1 MSDKRKEY
9 WKQRYQENKPD
20 NAHRKATSAH
30 GYLDSLVIRAEEAAS
45 FLSRRNNPPNYTL
58 NRIMDLVEKAQQHIP
73 TRVTP
78 SGTVITETRQD
89 KVESNNRQKEK
100 AIERIWKAYYIVL
113 NKEVMHENEAGK
125 DESRNN
131 AKQDVNGRWVS
142 EPLTYYG
149 DHLEH
154 VLADELHGNKAQ
166 GITPIRD
173 SGYDNKANNETK

>member
-9 WKQRYQENKPD
+9 WKQRYQKNKPE
-20 NAHRKATSAH
+20 NAHRKATSAN

-58 NRIMDLVEKAQQHIP
+58 NRIMDLVEKAQKYERTTEWEKRSP
-73 TRVTP
+73 NFDSNKKRV
-78 SGTVITETRQD
+78 
-89 KVESNNRQKEK
+89 
-100 AIERIWKAYYIVL
+100 IERIWKAYYIVL
-113 NKEVMHENEAGK
+113 DKEVMHENEAGK

-154 VLADELHGNKAQ
+154 VLADEIHGNKAK
-166 GITPIRD
+166 GITAIKN
-173 SGYDNKANNETK
+173 SGYDNDNKSEE

>member
-1 MSDKRKEY
+1 MSDKRKKY
-9 WKQRYQENKPD
+9 KQEWYQKNKPD
-20 NAHRKATSAH
+20 NAHRKATSAN

-58 NRIMDLVEKAQQHIP
+58 NRIMDLVEKAQKYER
-73 TRVTP
+73 T
-78 SGTVITETRQD
+78 TEWEKRSPNFD
-89 KVESNNRQKEK
+89 SNKEK
-100 AIERIWKAYYIVL
+100 VIERIWKAYYVVL
-113 NKEVMHENEAGK
+113 DKEVMDVNEAGK

-154 VLADELHGNKAQ
+154 VLSDELYGNKAK
-166 GITPIRD
+166 GITAIKN
-173 SGYDNKANNETK
+173 SGYDNDNKSEE

>member
-1 MSDKRKEY
+1 MSDKRKKY
-9 WKQRYQENKPD
+9 KQEWNQKNKPD
-20 NAHRKATSAH
+20 NAHRKATSAN

-58 NRIMDLVEKAQQHIP
+58 NRIMDLVEKAQSSVL
-73 TRVTP
+73 TRTDDGVTR
-78 SGTVITETRQD
+78 TDTRED
-89 KVESNNRQKEK
+89 RISKHEAQKEK

-113 NKEVMHENEAGK
+113 DKEVMDINEAGK

-154 VLADELHGNKAQ
+154 VLSDELYGNKAK
-166 GITPIRD
+166 GITAIKN
-173 SGYDNKANNETK
+173 SGYDNDNKSEE

>member
-1 MSDKRKEY
+1 MSDKRKKY
-9 WKQRYQENKPD
+9 KQEWYQKNKPD

-58 NRIMDLVEKAQQHIP
+58 NRIMDLVEKAQHHIP

-78 SGTVITETRQD
+78 SGTVIKETRQE
-89 KVESNNRQKEK
+89 KIERNNSNKEK
-100 AIERIWKAYYIVL
+100 AIERMWKAYYIVL
-113 NKEVMHENEAGK
+113 DKEVMDENEVGK

-154 VLADELHGNKAQ
+154 VLADELHGNKAK
-166 GITPIRD
+166 GITAIKN
-173 SGYDNKANNETK
+173 SGYDNDNKSEE

>member
-1 MSDKRKEY
+1 MTDRKEY
-9 WKQRYQENKPD
+9 WKKRYQENKPD

-58 NRIMDLVEKAQQHIP
+58 NRIMDLVEKAQTSIL
-73 TRVTP
+73 TRTDGGVTR
-78 SGTVITETRQD
+78 TDTRED
-89 KVESNNRQKEK
+89 RISKHEAQKEK
-100 AIERIWKAYYIVL
+100 AIERMWKAYYTVL
-113 NKEVMHENEAGK
+113 DKEVMDENEVGK

-154 VLADELHGNKAQ
+154 VLADELHGNKAK
-166 GITPIRD
+166 GITAIKN
-173 SGYDNKANNETK
+173 SGYDNDNKSEE

>member
-20 NAHRKATSAH
+20 NAHRKATSAN

-58 NRIMDLVEKAQQHIP
+58 NRIMDLVEKAQTSIL
-73 TRVTP
+73 TRTDGGVARTD
-78 SGTVITETRQD
+78 TRED
-89 KVESNNRQKEK
+89 RISKHEAQKEK

-113 NKEVMHENEAGK
+113 DKEVMDVNETGK

-154 VLADELHGNKAQ
+154 VLADELHGNKAK
-166 GITPIRD
+166 GITAIKN
-173 SGYDNKANNETK
+173 SGYDNYNKSEE

>member
-1 MSDKRKEY
+1 MSDKRKKY
-9 WKQRYQENKPD
+9 KQEWYQKNKPD
-20 NAHRKATSAH
+20 NAHRKATSAN

-58 NRIMDLVEKAQQHIP
+58 NRIMDLVEKAQKYERTTEWEKRSP
-73 TRVTP
+73 NFDSNKERV
-78 SGTVITETRQD
+78 
-89 KVESNNRQKEK
+89 
-100 AIERIWKAYYIVL
+100 IERIWKAYYIVL
-113 NKEVMHENEAGK
+113 DKEVMDVNETGK

-154 VLADELHGNKAQ
+154 VLADELHGNKAK
-166 GITPIRD
+166 GITAIKN
-173 SGYDNKANNETK
+173 SGYDNDNKSEE

>member
-9 WKQRYQENKPD
+9 WKKRYQENKPD

-30 GYLDSLVIRAEEAAS
+30 GTLDSLVIRAEEAAS

-58 NRIMDLVEKAQQHIP
+58 NRIMDLVEKAQKHIP

-78 SGTVITETRQD
+78 SGTVIKETRQE
-89 KVESNNRQKEK
+89 KIESNNRQKEK
-100 AIERIWKAYYIVL
+100 AIERIWKAYYTVL
-113 NKEVMHENEAGK
+113 DKEVMDVNEVGK

-154 VLADELHGNKAQ
+154 VLSDELHGNKAK
-166 GITPIRD
+166 GITAIKN
-173 SGYDNKANNETK
+173 SGYDNDNKSEE

>member
-1 MSDKRKEY
+1 MSDKRKKY
-9 WKQRYQENKPD
+9 KQEWYQNNKPD
-20 NAHRKATSAH
+20 NAHRKATSAN

-58 NRIMDLVEKAQQHIP
+58 NRIMDLVEKAQNYERTTEWEKRSP
-73 TRVTP
+73 NFDSNKERV
-78 SGTVITETRQD
+78 
-89 KVESNNRQKEK
+89 
-100 AIERIWKAYYIVL
+100 IERMWKAYYTVL
-113 NKEVMHENEAGK
+113 DKEVMDINEAGK

-154 VLADELHGNKAQ
+154 VLADELHGNKAK
-166 GITPIRD
+166 GITAIKN
-173 SGYDNKANNETK
+173 SGYDKDNKTEE

>member
-1 MSDKRKEY
+1 MSDKRKKY
-9 WKQRYQENKPD
+9 KQEWYQKNKPD
-20 NAHRKATSAH
+20 NAHRKATSAN

-58 NRIMDLVEKAQQHIP
+58 NRIMDLVDKAQKYER
-73 TRVTP
+73 T
-78 SGTVITETRQD
+78 TEWEKRSPNFD
-89 KVESNNRQKEK
+89 SNKEK
-100 AIERIWKAYYIVL
+100 VIERIWKAYYIVL
-113 NKEVMHENEAGK
+113 DKEVMDVNEAGK

-131 AKQDVNGRWVS
+131 AKQDASGRWVS

-154 VLADELHGNKAQ
+154 VLSDELHGNKAK

-173 SGYDNKANNETK
+173 SGYDNKTNNENK

>member
-1 MSDKRKEY
+1 MSDKRKKY
-9 WKQRYQENKPD
+9 KQEWYQNNKPD
-20 NAHRKATSAH
+20 NAHRKATSAN

-58 NRIMDLVEKAQQHIP
+58 NRIMDLVEKAQNYERTTEWEKRSP
-73 TRVTP
+73 NFDSNKERV
-78 SGTVITETRQD
+78 
-89 KVESNNRQKEK
+89 
-100 AIERIWKAYYIVL
+100 IERMWKAYYTVL
-113 NKEVMHENEAGK
+113 DKEVMDVNEAGK

-154 VLADELHGNKAQ
+154 VLSDELHGNKAK
-166 GITPIRD
+166 GITAIKN
-173 SGYDNKANNETK
+173 SGYDNDNKSEE

>member
-9 WKQRYQENKPD
+9 WKERYQKNKPD
-20 NAHRKATSAH
+20 NAHRKAPSAH

-45 FLSRRNNPPNYTL
+45 FLSRRNNPPNYSL
-58 NRIMDLVEKAQQHIP
+58 NRIMDLVEKAQKHIP

-78 SGTVITETRQD
+78 SGTVIKETRQE
-89 KVESNNRQKEK
+89 KIERNNRQKER
-100 AIERIWKAYYIVL
+100 AIERIWKAYSIVL
-113 NKEVMHENEAGK
+113 DKEVLDENEAGK

-154 VLADELHGNKAQ
+154 VLADEMHGNTAQ
-166 GITPIRD
+166 GVTAIKN
-173 SGYDNKANNETK
+173 SGYDDNKKSEE

>member
-9 WKQRYQENKPD
+9 WKKRYQENKPD
-20 NAHRKATSAH
+20 NAHRKATSAN

-58 NRIMDLVEKAQQHIP
+58 NRIMDLVEKAQTSIL
-73 TRVTP
+73 TRTDGSVSRTD
-78 SGTVITETRQD
+78 TRED
-89 KVESNNRQKEK
+89 RISKHEAQKEK

-113 NKEVMHENEAGK
+113 DKEVMDVNETGK

-154 VLADELHGNKAQ
+154 VLADELHGNKAK
-166 GITPIRD
+166 GITAIKN
-173 SGYDNKANNETK
+173 SGYDNDNKSEE

>member
-1 MSDKRKEY
+1 MSDKRKKY
-9 WKQRYQENKPD
+9 KQEWYQKNKPD
-20 NAHRKATSAH
+20 NAHRKATSAN

-58 NRIMDLVEKAQQHIP
+58 NRIMDLVEKAQNYERTTEWEKRSP
-73 TRVTP
+73 NFDSNKERV
-78 SGTVITETRQD
+78 
-89 KVESNNRQKEK
+89 
-100 AIERIWKAYYIVL
+100 IERMWKAYYTVL
-113 NKEVMHENEAGK
+113 DKEVIDVNEAGK

-154 VLADELHGNKAQ
+154 VLSGELHGNKAK

>member
-1 MSDKRKEY
+1 MSDKRKKY
-9 WKQRYQENKPD
+9 KQEWYQNNKPD

-30 GYLDSLVIRAEEAAS
+30 GTLDSLVIRAEEAAS

-58 NRIMDLVEKAQQHIP
+58 NRIMDLVEKAQNYERTTEWEKRSP
-73 TRVTP
+73 NFDSNKERV
-78 SGTVITETRQD
+78 
-89 KVESNNRQKEK
+89 
-100 AIERIWKAYYIVL
+100 IERMWKAYYTVL
-113 NKEVMHENEAGK
+113 DKEVMDENEVGK

-154 VLADELHGNKAQ
+154 VLSDELHGNKAK
-166 GITPIRD
+166 GITAIKN
-173 SGYDNKANNETK
+173 SGYDNDNKSEE

>member
-1 MSDKRKEY
+1 MSNKRKEY
-9 WKQRYQENKPD
+9 WKERYQKNKPE
-20 NAHRKATSAH
+20 NAHRKATSAN

-58 NRIMDLVEKAQQHIP
+58 NRIMDLVEKAQKSIL
-73 TRVTP
+73 TRTDNGVTR
-78 SGTVITETRQD
+78 TDTRED
-89 KVESNNRQKEK
+89 RISKHEAQKDK

-113 NKEVMHENEAGK
+113 DKEVMDVNEVGK

-154 VLADELHGNKAQ
+154 VISDELHGNKAK
-166 GITPIRD
+166 GITAIKN
-173 SGYDNKANNETK
+173 SGYDKDNKSEE

>member
-1 MSDKRKEY
+1 MSNKRKEY
-9 WKQRYQENKPD
+9 WKERYQKNKPE
-20 NAHRKATSAH
+20 NAHRKATSAN

-58 NRIMDLVEKAQQHIP
+58 NRIMDLVEKAQKSIL
-73 TRVTP
+73 TRTDNGVTR
-78 SGTVITETRQD
+78 TDTRED
-89 KVESNNRQKEK
+89 RISKHEAQKEK

-113 NKEVMHENEAGK
+113 DKEVMDVNEVGK

-154 VLADELHGNKAQ
+154 VISDELHGNKAK
-166 GITPIRD
+166 GITAIKN
-173 SGYDNKANNETK
+173 SGYDKDNKSEE

>member
-9 WKQRYQENKPD
+9 WKQRYQKNKPD

-58 NRIMDLVEKAQQHIP
+58 NRIMDLVEKAQKYER
-73 TRVTP
+73 T
-78 SGTVITETRQD
+78 TEWEKRSPNFD
-89 KVESNNRQKEK
+89 SNKEK
-100 AIERIWKAYYIVL
+100 VIERIWKAYYVVL
-113 NKEVMHENEAGK
+113 DKEVMDVNEAGK

>member
-1 MSDKRKEY
+1 MSDKRKKY
-9 WKQRYQENKPD
+9 KQEWYQKNKPD
-20 NAHRKATSAH
+20 NAHRKATSAN

-58 NRIMDLVEKAQQHIP
+58 NRIMDLVEKAQNYERTTEWEKRSP
-73 TRVTP
+73 NFDSNKERV
-78 SGTVITETRQD
+78 
-89 KVESNNRQKEK
+89 
-100 AIERIWKAYYIVL
+100 IERMWKAYYTVL
-113 NKEVMHENEAGK
+113 DKEVMDVNEAGK

-154 VLADELHGNKAQ
+154 VLSDELHGNKAK
-166 GITPIRD
+166 GITAIKN
-173 SGYDNKANNETK
+173 SGYDNDNKSEE

>member
-1 MSDKRKEY
+1 MSDKRKKY
-9 WKQRYQENKPD
+9 KQEWYQNNKPD
-20 NAHRKATSAH
+20 NANRKATSAH
-30 GYLDSLVIRAEEAAS
+30 GTLDSLVIRAEEAAS

-58 NRIMDLVEKAQQHIP
+58 NRIMDLVEKAQKHIP

-78 SGTVITETRQD
+78 SGTVIKETRQD
-89 KVESNNRQKEK
+89 KIESNNRQKAK

-113 NKEVMHENEAGK
+113 DKEVMDENEVGK

-154 VLADELHGNKAQ
+154 VLSDELHGNKAK
-166 GITPIRD
+166 GITAIKN
-173 SGYDNKANNETK
+173 SGYDNDNKSEE

>member
-9 WKQRYQENKPD
+9 WKKRYQENKPD
-20 NAHRKATSAH
+20 NAHRKATSAN

-58 NRIMDLVEKAQQHIP
+58 NRIMDLVEKAQNYERTTEWEKRSP
-73 TRVTP
+73 NFDSNKERV
-78 SGTVITETRQD
+78 
-89 KVESNNRQKEK
+89 
-100 AIERIWKAYYIVL
+100 IERMWKAYYTVL
-113 NKEVMHENEAGK
+113 DKEVMDVNEAGK

-154 VLADELHGNKAQ
+154 VLSDELHGNKAK
-166 GITPIRD
+166 GITAIKN
-173 SGYDNKANNETK
+173 SGYDNDNKSEE